1 MGNPRMQ
8 ARGTEIFGS
17 SHEYAPKVGEVTML
31 GAGIENAE
39 EIAVIWAAAMDP
51 MFPTLAK
58 LRNELRVLCQRP
70 GLPGDVRDA
79 LSDLATQAADALPCP
94 TMEEATASNALR
106 GL

>member
-1 MGNPRMQ
+1 MANPRMQ

-17 SHEYAPKVGEVTML
+17 AHEYSPKVGEVTML
-31 GAGIENAE
+31 GAGIEIAE

-58 LRNELRVLCQRP
+58 LRNELRAMCQRP
-70 GLPGDVRDA
+70 DLPSDVRDT
-79 LSDLATQAADALPCP
+79 LSDLAAQAADALPCP
-94 TMEEATASNALR
+94 TMEDARANKE